1 MLVTVEYSLLL
12 HAFKSVTAEGAMPV
26 FGVALNFHFLV
37 PNDKCQQEVPIF
49 LFLRT
54 HVIVLMLPFFIR
66 NWPLHVGHPLHCS
79 LN

>member
-49 LFLRT
+49 LFLCT
-54 HVIVLMLPFFIR
+54 DVIVLMLPFFFSGTGIFK
-66 NWPLHVGHPLHCS
+66 LVIHYTAA
-79 LN
+79 